1 MAKKNKN
8 YYNSSMYDEAIRSVR
23 TNIQF
28 SGVDK
33 ENKIISVT
41 STKPAEGKSTVL
53 YNLAKSFAENGDK
66 VILLDCDLRN
76 PSIDE
81 IAGVN
86 FNLGITNYLTGKA
99 DINDV
104 IIKDREQ
111 SNLDLVLT
119 GPIPP
124 NPSEMLASKIFAN
137 LIKNLAE
144 TYDYVFLDT
153 PPVGL
158 FTDASIVSTLSDGM
172 IYVVKSS
179 DTKREEIA
187 QALENLKR
195 VDANILGMVLTHAHL
210 KKSKYGKYY

>member
-104 IIKDREQ
+104 IIKDREH

>member
-1 MAKKNKN
+1 
-8 YYNSSMYDEAIRSVR
+8 MYDEAIRSVR

-210 KKSKYGKYY
+210 KKSKYRNYY

>member
-153 PPVGL
+153 PPAGL
-158 FTDASIVSTLSDGM
+158 FTDAPIVATLCDGV
-172 IYVVKSS
+172 IFAIKSA
-179 DTKREEIA
+179 DTKREDIA
-187 QALENLKR
+187 QALDSLKK
-195 VDANILGMVLTHAHL
+195 VGANILGTVLTHAVV
-210 KKSKYGKYY
+210 KKSSYGKYY

>member
-53 YNLAKSFAENGDK
+53 YNLAKSFAENGDSA
-66 VILLDCDLRN
+66 ILLDCDLRS
-76 PSIDE
+76 PSIGE

-111 SNLDLVLT
+111 SNLDLILT

-124 NPSEMLASKIFAN
+124 NPSEMLASKVFAN

-144 TYDYVFLDT
+144 TYDYVFIDT
-153 PPVGL
+153 PPAGL
-158 FTDASIVSTLSDGM
+158 FTDASIVSTLCDGV
-172 IYVVKSS
+172 IFAIKYS
-179 DTKREEIA
+179 DTKREEIV
-187 QALENLKR
+187 QALDNLKK
-195 VDANILGMVLTHAHL
+195 VDANILGTVLTHVPMKH
-210 KKSKYGKYY
+210 KKYGNYY

>member
-1 MAKKNKN
+1 MAKKKKN

-41 STKPAEGKSTVL
+41 STKPAEGKSTVI
-53 YNLAKSFAENGDK
+53 YNLAKSFAENGDSA
-66 VILLDCDLRN
+66 ILLDCDLRS
-76 PSIDE
+76 PSIGE

-111 SNLDLVLT
+111 ANLDLILT

-124 NPSEMLASKIFAN
+124 NPSEMLASKVFAN

-144 TYDYVFLDT
+144 TYNYVFIDT

-158 FTDASIVSTLSDGM
+158 FTDASIVSTLCDG
-172 IYVVKSS
+172 IFYVVKSS
-179 DTKREEIA
+179 DTKKEEIS

-210 KKSKYGKYY
+210 KKSKYGNYY